1 MLKIGTVPFLVAR
14 PLTWGLADR
23 DDVELVEALPADLV
37 RMLRQ
42 GEVDVALASSILS
55 LEPENF
61 PFWYDGPVIAA
72 DGAVRSVLVLLRE
85 GCEASAVQ
93 RMALDPASR
102 TGRALAE
109 IVFRDHFGAAPQL
122 VEYAPREAVR
132 LSDCPLD
139 VANDGPTSFD
149 GVQIIGDLALKL
161 ADRNPEK
168 KIVDLGETWK
178 QLTRLP
184 FVYAGWIGRQGF
196 DPAEAAHILH
206 GAAVEGMAQRQSL
219 AEEGARQLGLSP
231 TFIRRYLCQ
240 DLSYTLPSEL
250 VRSSLA
256 EFQARLG
263 LPVS

>member
-1 MLKIGTVPFLVAR
+1 MLRIGTVPFLVAR

-23 DDVELVEALPADLV
+23 EDVELVEALPADLV
-37 RMLRQ
+37 QMLRR
-42 GEVDVALASSILS
+42 GDVDVALASSILS
-55 LEPENF
+55 LEPDSF
-61 PFWYDGPVIAA
+61 PFWHDGPVIAA

-85 GCEASAVQ
+85 GCEPAAVQ

-109 IVFRDHFGAAPQL
+109 IVLRDHYGANPQL
-122 VEYAPREAVR
+122 IEHGPRDAVR

-139 VANDGPTSFD
+139 AANSEATRFD
-149 GVQIIGDLALKL
+149 AVQIIGDLALKL
-161 ADRNPEK
+161 ADRNPDK
-168 KIVDLGETWK
+168 KILDLGETWK
-178 QLTRLP
+178 ELTRLP
-184 FVYAGWIGRQGF
+184 FVYAGWIGKRGF

-206 GAAVEGMAQRQSL
+206 GAAVEGMAQRPAL
-219 AEEGARQLGLSP
+219 AEEGAKQLGLSHS
-231 TFIRRYLCQ
+231 FIRRYLCQ
-240 DLSYTLPSEL
+240 DLSYTLPSTI